1 MQNNILTKIKKLIRR
16 LAFLA
21 VTFVF
26 VKTEANEIALP
37 INLTL
42 CKSNIITLRK
52 CKFIRTKT
60 PYSL

>member
-21 VTFVF
+21 VT
-26 VKTEANEIALP
+26 
-37 INLTL
+37 
-42 CKSNIITLRK
+42 LRK